1 MLGSRLLIKLLLRIL
16 LPAALVVA
24 VLIALARFE
33 VLDAPLRRL
42 AEDIGL
48 IHQETRSTSQIIL
61 EELREVYALETV
73 EYIYRTVFPFD
84 YMPDTTNLADIMNTL
99 RYNSG
104 SIDEVLG
111 EDQRLYFDAFNLSDE
126 VGLAED
132 EFVVLT
138 VRVYAGFD
146 LAGTPLAAGGGAAD
160 GAAGDATGGTPISA
174 PDMVTVETI
183 EESGRRHARV
193 RIPPAT
199 VTEILIED
207 VDPSTYHYPDVGL
220 DPEGWREVAAFVAEH
235 VEARTIEEGILED
248 ARENAQALVRTLLL
262 SAGIDQVSFENEA
275 KSSENSDE
283 RR

>member
-24 VLIALARFE
+24 VLIALVRFE
-33 VLDAPLRRL
+33 ILDAPLRRL

-48 IHQETRSTSQIIL
+48 ISRETRSTSQIIL

-84 YMPDTTNLADIMNTL
+84 YMPDTTDLADIMNTL
-99 RYNSG
+99 RYNRG
-104 SIDEVLG
+104 SIDEVLS
-111 EDQRLYFDAFNLSDE
+111 EDQKLYFDAFNLSDE
-126 VGLAED
+126 VGLGEE
-132 EFVVLT
+132 EFIVLT

-146 LAGTPLAAGGGAAD
+146 LAGTPLAAGGATG
-160 GAAGDATGGTPISA
+160 GAAGGATGGAPFSA

-183 EESGRRHARV
+183 EESGGRHARV

-199 VTEILIED
+199 VTDVLIED

-220 DPEGWREVAAFVAEH
+220 DAEGWREVAAFVSEH
-235 VEARTIEEGILED
+235 VEARTIEAGILED

-262 SAGIDQVSFENEA
+262 SSGIDQVSFENEA
-275 KSSENSDE
+275 KRSANSEE

>member
-1 MLGSRLLIKLLLRIL
+1 VVLGSRVLIKVLLRIL

-24 VLIALARFE
+24 VLITLVRFE
-33 VLDAPLRRL
+33 ILDAPLRRL

-48 IHQETRSTSQIIL
+48 ISRETRSTSQIIL

-84 YMPDTTNLADIMNTL
+84 YMPETTDLTDILNTL

-104 SIDEVLG
+104 PIDEVLS
-111 EDQRLYFDAFNLSDE
+111 EDQQLYFDAFNLADD
-126 VGLAED
+126 VGLAEE
-132 EFVVLT
+132 EFIVLT
-138 VRVYAGFD
+138 VRVYAGF
-146 LAGTPLAAGGGAAD
+146 GEGA
-160 GAAGDATGGTPISA
+160 PS
-174 PDMVTVETI
+174 PEYVTVDTD
-183 EESGRRHARV
+183 EESGRRHAR
-193 RIPPAT
+193 IGMPPAA
-199 VTEILIED
+199 VTDILIED

-220 DPEGWREVAAFVAEH
+220 DAEGWREVATFVSEH

-248 ARENAQALVRTLLL
+248 ARRNARDLVRTLLL

-275 KSSENSDE
+275 KSSANSEE